1 MKDKVKDGETKVLE
15 TDKGAW
21 GRGGRKERWG
31 SQASAGGSITTQTC
45 W

>member
-1 MKDKVKDGETKVLE
+1 MKDKVKNGETKVLE
-15 TDKGAW
+15 RDKGL
-21 GRGGRKERWG
+21 GEEGGSKERWG